1 VFIKINYT
9 EDREKSPWA
18 EESVVPT
25 SKILSDNPSR
35 DYNIQVGKST
45 IVIADSYGNEYSR
58 MTKNPSGSQLKGYIT
73 KVKAQVDKTN
83 EKLQKNLDKANDY
96 LANEDR
102 KNAVKYL
109 LKNFKEGIVGLT
121 AQEDSIRAYHD
132 ILDAA
137 RSQMADL
144 VEKGDSDG
152 LKALKKDLDKTDMEK
167 EVDEALDSL
176 K

>member
-1 VFIKINYT
+1 MFVKVPYT

-18 EESVVPT
+18 EDTCVPT

-35 DYNIQVGKST
+35 NYNVAVGKVT
-45 IVIADSYGNEYSR
+45 IVIADSYGNEYYR
-58 MTKNPSGSQLKGYIT
+58 LTKKPSGDQLKGYIS
-73 KVKAQVDKTN
+73 KVKDQVDKAN

-96 LANEDR
+96 LAKEDR

-109 LKNFKEGIVGLT
+109 LKNFKEGVVGLQ
-121 AQEDSIRAYHD
+121 AQEDTIRAYHD

-137 RSQMADL
+137 RSQMAEL
-144 VEKGDSDG
+144 VEKGDAEG
-152 LKALKKDLDKTDMEK
+152 LKALAKDVDKTDMEK
-167 EVDEALDSL
+167 EVDEAIDAL